1 MMKFKCGECGK
12 LYRLKDENIPL
23 DGITI
28 GCKECSNE
36 FTITANNALISSS
49 RNTQIICEN
58 CNHHVDEALKQCPK
72 CNLILNKAH
81 EELRIDNN
89 YYESLNE
96 KPAEE
101 NVEENIELHE
111 RKVTKNKVPVVVA
124 SAIFFILI
132 LCGVTFLS
140 TTTDYLSPAIS
151 EPIRKIFATDPQSI
165 ETEIVIL
172 KNGETYYV
180 KEITRDGDFLE
191 LLHLSGSKNRVKKQD
206 VLSISKAKID
216 KK

>member
-1 MMKFKCGECGK
+1 MKFKCGECGK

-23 DGITI
+23 EGITI

-89 YYESLNE
+89 YYESIDE
-96 KPAEE
+96 SPAED
-101 NVEENIELHE
+101 NVDEKIEPHE
-111 RKVTKNKVPVVVA
+111 IKDARSKMPVVAA
-124 SAIFFILI
+124 SVIFFALI
-132 LCGVTFLS
+132 IGGVAFLS
-140 TTTDYLSPAIS
+140 TTTDFMSPAIS
-151 EPIRKIFATDPQSI
+151 EPIRKVFTTDSQTM
-165 ETEIVIL
+165 ETEVVIL
-172 KNGETYYV
+172 KTGETYYV
-180 KEITRDGDFLE
+180 KKITRDGDFLE
-191 LLHLSGSKNRVKKQD
+191 LLHLSGSKNRVNKQD
-206 VLSISKAKID
+206 VLSISKATIE

>member
-1 MMKFKCGECGK
+1 MKFKCGECGK

-23 DGITI
+23 EGITI

-89 YYESLNE
+89 YYESIDE
-96 KPAEE
+96 TPAEDNADE
-101 NVEENIELHE
+101 KIEPYE
-111 RKVTKNKVPVVVA
+111 IKDARSKMPVVAA
-124 SAIFFILI
+124 SVIIFVLI
-132 LCGVTFLS
+132 IGGIAFLS
-140 TTTDYLSPAIS
+140 ATTDFMSPAIS
-151 EPIRKIFATDPQSI
+151 EPIRKVFATDPQTM
-165 ETEIVIL
+165 ETEVVIL
-172 KNGETYYV
+172 KTGETYYV
-180 KEITRDGDFLE
+180 KKITRDGDFLE
-191 LLHLSGSKNRVKKQD
+191 LLHLSGSKNRVNKQD
-206 VLSISKAKID
+206 VLSISKATIE